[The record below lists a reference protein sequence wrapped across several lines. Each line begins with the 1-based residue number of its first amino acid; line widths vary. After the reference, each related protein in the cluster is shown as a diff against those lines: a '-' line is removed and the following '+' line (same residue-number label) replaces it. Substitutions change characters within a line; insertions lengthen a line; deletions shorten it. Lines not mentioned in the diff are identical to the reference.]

1 MENICWCLRALIF
14 FKVYPFSLG
23 SGWETLESCFEI
35 FTAMK
40 IVKCQWAPIKVLFS
54 FECSAV
60 CTYQVIKLF
69 ERGDPSCPALV
80 NCSQSTS
87 SSCEETRTFLQKNS
101 PLGWHRRFWT
111 KCRRNRFLLLWF
123 RNFSGVQPIYL
134 IQSSVLRMWPDNL
147 ENRKMAQET
156 TKDWKAE
163 RKENLVSPQDQWG
176 TKTQTQLY
184 I

>member
-40 IVKCQWAPIKVLFS
+40 ILKCQWAPIKVLFS

-69 ERGDPSCPALV
+69 ERGDPDVLLSLIAHSRV
-80 NCSQSTS
+80 AAAVKRR
-87 SSCEETRTFLQKNS
+87 EHFLQKNS
-101 PLGWHRRFWT
+101 PIGWHRRFWT

>member
-1 MENICWCLRALIF
+1 MENICRCLRALIN
-14 FKVYPFSLG
+14 FKVYPFSPG
-23 SGWETLESCFEI
+23 SRWETLESCFEI
-35 FTAMK
+35 SKAMK
-40 IVKCQWAPIKVLFS
+40 ILKCQWAPIRVLFS

-60 CTYQVIKLF
+60 YTYQVIKVF
-69 ERGDPSCPALV
+69 ERGDPDVLLSLIAHSRAAAAV
-80 NCSQSTS
+80 KRR
-87 SSCEETRTFLQKNS
+87 EQKNS
-101 PLGWHRRFWT
+101 PIGWHRRFWT

-123 RNFSGVQPIYL
+123 RNFSGVQTIYL